1 MVTKEQRERNALIEA
16 NEVLKREIANKVA
29 RKNILLKSV
38 KITPSISK
46 ELAEVNMIL
55 DKKNKQ
61 LQKNIKK
68 RENVNRV

>member
-1 MVTKEQRERNALIEA
+1 MLTKEQRERNALIEA

-68 RENVNRV
+68 IENFNRV

>member
-68 RENVNRV
+68 IENFNRV

>member
-29 RKNILLKSV
+29 RKNILFKSV

-68 RENVNRV
+68 IENFNRV

>member
-68 RENVNRV
+68 IENFN